1 MFCHKCGANV
11 EPNAQF
17 CPSCGQTVGADVP
30 PPQPN
35 MPQPYAP
42 PATAQVQT
50 GKWIGEAWELVK
62 TDLLMF
68 AVAALLFA
76 VVGGAIPVVLQGA
89 MAVGFNILALPQN
102 LWVST
107 HRNEA

>member
-1 MFCHKCGANV
+1 
-11 EPNAQF
+11 
-17 CPSCGQTVGADVP
+17 
-30 PPQPN
+30 